1 MWNCHLAFFQ
11 PFLSWEPLIFIITE
25 ILSIAVVFADR
36 VIIFTFSLQPTKDDD
51 KGIENNV
58 VVVS

>member
-1 MWNCHLAFFQ
+1 MAFFQ

>member
-1 MWNCHLAFFQ
+1 MLFQ
-11 PFLSWEPLIFIITE
+11 PHIVVVSPSPL
-25 ILSIAVVFADR
+25 AVVFADR